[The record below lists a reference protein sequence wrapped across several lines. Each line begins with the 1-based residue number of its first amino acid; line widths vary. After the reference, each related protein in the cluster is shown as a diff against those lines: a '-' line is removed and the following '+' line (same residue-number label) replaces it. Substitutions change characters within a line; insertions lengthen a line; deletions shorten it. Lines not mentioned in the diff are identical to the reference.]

1 MIDINNFSNRALL
14 VHIDKYPIDINNSK
28 EEFQDLVGSANIEC
42 INKIY
47 LTQKNKSIGIKYY
60 IGKGDA
66 ELIEEEVKKSNA
78 KLV

>member
-28 EEFQDLVGSANIEC
+28 EEFQDLVGSANIDC

-47 LTQKNKSIGIKYY
+47 LTSI
-60 IGKGDA
+60 
-66 ELIEEEVKKSNA
+66 V
-78 KLV
+78 